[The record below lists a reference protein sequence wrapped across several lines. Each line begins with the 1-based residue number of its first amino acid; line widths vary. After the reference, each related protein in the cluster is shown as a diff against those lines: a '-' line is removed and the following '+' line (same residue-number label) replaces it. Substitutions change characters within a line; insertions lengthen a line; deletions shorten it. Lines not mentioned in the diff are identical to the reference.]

1 MQLSKILSTLL
12 LSGGVSVASS
22 LAVYQDTTFYTYTPT
37 SSFIGF
43 TKNISAKC
51 EGSSLAVAPM
61 MLCPNDVRLCKLY
74 NKLDDIK
81 EDLRINQSNT
91 TVLNKFISLP
101 QPTVIDAES
110 WISAAK
116 MLAEEEARL
125 GDEKE
130 ILSKSLKHD
139 TQRFRRQAPSLV
151 AQRTEKLCKK
161 ELLLNIPYGYVSFST
176 MYEANIEENEIT
188 VTQNLAITNRSGID
202 IEADTA
208 MFYYRTAN
216 QYVRPM
222 HFSPWIVSKYVP
234 RPKRMYKES
243 MAKSKHMMENSMVAD
258 SGRGGDIALVEP
270 IVSYEDAREYKINNL
285 SLPSTGIPLE
295 IKVLSWKAT
304 LECEV
309 KAYPYMNTK
318 AFEVCSF
325 SPKYQIDTN
334 RWKIKSGTEVLNEN
348 ALGEYRDGKYQLYT
362 KVDEDIK
369 IVRKSI
375 VQKARTTGIFGGTA
389 RKKDGFTLTLTNKSD
404 KRKVFSVVERI
415 PTSTTTEIKSKLLS
429 IKSDT
434 KVDYKML
441 KEGEIEMHITLD
453 AHESKKIEVLFEISY
468 DKDLKVRY

>member
-43 TKNISAKC
+43 TQNVSAKC

-61 MLCPNDVRLCKLY
+61 MLCSNDVRLCKLY

-91 TVLNKFISLP
+91 KVLNKFISLP

-130 ILSKSLKHD
+130 ILTKSLKHD

-151 AQRTEKLCKK
+151 AQKTEKLCKK
-161 ELLLNIPYGYVSFST
+161 ELLLNIPYGYVSFSS

-208 MFYYRTAN
+208 MFYYRSAN
-216 QYVRPM
+216 QYVRPI

-234 RPKRMYKES
+234 RPKKVYKK
-243 MAKSKHMMENSMVAD
+243 ARTNAAPMMELSMVAD
-258 SGRGGDIALVEP
+258 SGMGGDITPAPVA
-270 IVSYEDAREYKINNL
+270 SYEDAREYKINNL
-285 SLPSTGIPLE
+285 SLPSTGVPLDV
-295 IKVLSWKAT
+295 KVLSWKAA

-334 RWKIKSGTEVLNEN
+334 RWKIKSGTEVMNEN
-348 ALGEYRDGKYQLYT
+348 AVGEYRDGKYQLYT

-369 IVRKSI
+369 IIRKSI

-404 KRKVFSVVERI
+404 KSKAFTVVERI

-429 IKSDT
+429 IKSEK

-453 AHESKKIEVLFEISY
+453 AHESKKIDVLFEISY